1 MTSFYDAVSVT
12 ALTVSS
18 FSWCI
23 FLKMS
28 YRLFRHA
35 PTSVKRDL
43 RQRFHP
49 YLTPPLSISDMTNP
63 SEFHDRMEAFD
74 SFNHSALTYGG
85 LMRQYDVKRQAI
97 CQLSREM
104 ATLEKKMIDLHK
116 KMREEADTL
125 VSFTPVESD
134 SDSKEEINL
143 HDILDDDES
152 DIEAT
157 PHATPLSVSSSS
169 TLTTSL
175 HPFRLTETM
184 EDEQHRTI
192 TVKYRPR
199 ISYRLGTRNYSRGI
213 RCRVYEKEVVCDLCT
228 ETYSEHYK
236 CSNGRCK
243 YKICY
248 ECFVH
253 LDVSPELCPFCRY
266 TYELPAPNALSEIPM
281 SPIALPPPRAVS
293 PEY

>member
-1 MTSFYDAVSVT
+1 MTQLVSRFLFFFARLVY
-12 ALTVSS
+12 
-18 FSWCI
+18 

-35 PTSVKRDL
+35 PASVKRDL

-74 SFNHSALTYGG
+74 KFNHSATTYGG
-85 LMRQYDVKRQAI
+85 VMRQYDVKRQAI

-125 VSFTPVESD
+125 VSFTPVDSD

-143 HDILDDDES
+143 HNILDDDDDE
-152 DIEAT
+152 DIEVVPNA
-157 PHATPLSVSSSS
+157 SSSS
-169 TLTTSL
+169 RFSL
-175 HPFRLTETM
+175 SETM

-192 TVKYRPR
+192 TVKYCPR
-199 ISYRLGTRNYSRGI
+199 ISYKLGTRNYSRGI
-213 RCRVYEKEVVCDLCT
+213 RERLYEHEVACDLCT
-228 ETYSEHYK
+228 DTYSYQYK

-248 ECFVH
+248 DCFVH
-253 LDVSPELCPFCRY
+253 LDASPELCPFCRY
-266 TYELPAPNALSEIPM
+266 LYELPAPNALSEIPV
-281 SPIALPPPRAVS
+281 SPLAIPPPRAVS

>member
-1 MTSFYDAVSVT
+1 
-12 ALTVSS
+12 
-18 FSWCI
+18 
-23 FLKMS
+23 MS

-35 PTSVKRDL
+35 PASVKRDL

-74 SFNHSALTYGG
+74 KFNHSATTYGG

-116 KMREEADTL
+116 KMREEADEL
-125 VSFTPVESD
+125 VSFTPIESD

-143 HDILDDDES
+143 HTILDDDDES

-157 PHATPLSVSSSS
+157 PSSSSSSS
-169 TLTTSL
+169 TLTTNL
-175 HPFRLTETM
+175 RLTETM

-192 TVKYRPR
+192 TVKYCPR
-199 ISYRLGTRNYSRGI
+199 ILFKLGTRNYSRGI
-213 RCRVYEKEVVCDLCT
+213 RERQYEREVLCDLCN
-228 ETYSEHYK
+228 ETYSYHYK
-236 CSNGRCK
+236 CSNGLCR

-248 ECFVH
+248 DCFVH
-253 LDVSPELCPFCRY
+253 LDASPELCPFCRY
-266 TYELPAPNALSEIPM
+266 TYELPAPNALTEIPV
-281 SPIALPPPRAVS
+281 SPLAIPPPRAVS